1 MDDNYYNIPSLKK
14 FVEKGLSTTKD
25 NRFQSVDEMIL
36 WFREIIEKKKIIKE
50 LFIEFNFWKNKENTW
65 EKVIY
70 GIILDK
76 F

>member
-36 WFREIIEKKKIIKE
+36 WFREIIEKKRLLKSYLLNLIFERIRKIH
-50 LFIEFNFWKNKENTW
+50 
-65 EKVIY
+65 EK
-70 GIILDK
+70 K
-76 F
+76 

>member
-36 WFREIIEKKKIIKE
+36 WFREIIEKKKRLLKSYLLNLIFERIRK
-50 LFIEFNFWKNKENTW
+50 IH
-65 EKVIY
+65 EK
-70 GIILDK
+70 K
-76 F
+76 

>member
-50 LFIEFNFWKNKENTW
+50 LFIEFNF
-65 EKVIY
+65 
-70 GIILDK
+70 
-76 F
+76 